1 MSVDYLSALNSKGSG
16 LNITQIVDSLVQA
29 ETAPQKEL
37 LQDKI
42 DTRNTAISA
51 LATLSS
57 ELGNLKTS
65 ISGFKGTSKYA
76 ATSTSASNTISVT
89 NTSTRRSIYLGRSG
103 NGAGNFT
110 NPRVFRL
117 HLTNPGT
124 RNRVNLGRFRYME
137 RRRQDLHPRHQRIS
151 GQRHHFQ

>member
-29 ETAPQKEL
+29 ETAPQKDL

-57 ELGNLKTS
+57 ELGN
-65 ISGFKGTSKYA
+65 
-76 ATSTSASNTISVT
+76 
-89 NTSTRRSIYLGRSG
+89 
-103 NGAGNFT
+103 
-110 NPRVFRL
+110 
-117 HLTNPGT
+117 
-124 RNRVNLGRFRYME
+124 
-137 RRRQDLHPRHQRIS
+137 
-151 GQRHHFQ
+151 

>member
-37 LQDKI
+37 LQNKI

-57 ELGNLKTS
+57 ELGTLKTS
-65 ISGFKGTSKYA
+65 ISGFKGTPNMRPPAPAQQY
-76 ATSTSASNTISVT
+76 NFRDQHLD
-89 NTSTRRSIYLGRSG
+89 RRSFTSDVQVTAL
-103 NGAGNFT
+103 GNFT

-117 HLTNPGT
+117 HLTNPRT
-124 RNRVNLGRFRYME
+124 RNRFNLGRFRYME

-151 GQRHHFQ
+151 DQRHYFQ